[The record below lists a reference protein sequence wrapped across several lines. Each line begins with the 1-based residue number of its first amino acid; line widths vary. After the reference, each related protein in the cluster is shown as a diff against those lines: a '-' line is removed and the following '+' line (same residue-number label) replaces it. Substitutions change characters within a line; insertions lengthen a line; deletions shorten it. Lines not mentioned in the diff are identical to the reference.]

1 MPRPRHCRR
10 VAKLPH
16 VAYYKPRGVPLS
28 MLQCIELAVDELE
41 AIRPADLE
49 GLYQEEAA
57 QRMNVSRQTFGRI
70 LEAAHKKVADALV
83 HGKALSI
90 EGGPVE
96 VAGPITGGPETAGPT
111 RGCHRGGPMRGQ
123 GRCRRRGHQPSSLPE
138 SEP

>member
-1 MPRPRHCRR
+1 M
-10 VAKLPH
+10 LPH

-28 MLQCIELAVDELE
+28 ALQCVELAVDELE
-41 AIRPADLE
+41 ALRLADLE

-70 LEAAHKKVADALV
+70 IEAAHKKVADALV

-96 VAGPITGGPETAGPT
+96 VAATDAAGLG
-111 RGCHRGGPMRGQ
+111 RGCRGGPMRGQ
-123 GRCRRRGHQPSSLPE
+123 GRCRRRGRSRENRSDAE
-138 SEP
+138 S

>member
-10 VAKLPH
+10 VAIIPH

-28 MLQCIELAVDELE
+28 ALQRVELAVDELE
-41 AIRPADLE
+41 ALRLADLE

-70 LEAAHKKVADALV
+70 IESAHKKVADALV

-96 VAGPITGGPETAGPT
+96 RIASGPHQPGPVCDQD
-111 RGCHRGGPMRGQ
+111 RPMRGP
-123 GRCRRRGHQPSSLPE
+123 GRCRRRGRGHIT
-138 SEP
+138 